1 MVAGAQGLLTCGRN
15 PERGGHPCP
24 FSPRLSR
31 EGRGSRSGAETP
43 RLQDAEL
50 GSPTPNA

>member
-1 MVAGAQGLLTCGRN
+1 MVAAAQGLVTCRRN
-15 PERGGHPCP
+15 PERGGDPCP
-24 FSPRLSR
+24 FSPRPSP
-31 EGRGSRSGAETP
+31 EGRGSGAETP

>member
-1 MVAGAQGLLTCGRN
+1 MVAAAQGLVTCRRN

-24 FSPRLSR
+24 FSPRLSP
-31 EGRGSRSGAETP
+31 EGSGSRTETA
-43 RLQDAEL
+43 RLQDAER